1 MLHIKKDEDD
11 DVDDDDDDD
20 DDGDDDYGGG
30 GGGGDDG
37 GTFGDCSESQ
47 RGEFGAGWW
56 PDDVKIILIDNW
68 FQWAFCSI
76 ANEFR

>member
-1 MLHIKKDEDD
+1 MWYLWKVYSYILGRKYVLHIKKDEDK
-11 DVDDDDDDD
+11 DDDDDDDVD

-47 RGEFGAGWW
+47 RGEF
-56 PDDVKIILIDNW
+56 LS
-68 FQWAFCSI
+68 C
-76 ANEFR
+76 ANQTT

>member
-1 MLHIKKDEDD
+1 MIPLKSLQLHSWQKICVTHKKDEDKD
-11 DVDDDDDDD
+11 DDDDDDDD

-47 RGEFGAGWW
+47 RGEFGAG
-56 PDDVKIILIDNW
+56 
-68 FQWAFCSI
+68 
-76 ANEFR
+76 